1 MIKII
6 LIVTC
11 LLNTQVCD
19 STKLTNKMD
28 PHFTVETYTQSQ
40 TNDCGKRESHKEIS
54 SGGTDPSSGYNYA
67 LIGCDF
73 SLMLTS
79 LHGRPA
85 SASITRNQLSSHPA
99 VVSCLSPALFA
110 RSFVKIYCE
119 SNKCRPLNCRNR
131 SASSALIRRPEF
143 VMGSSSQGSSRWP
156 TGFPELG
163 ANDSFTPGEISIWF
177 VFSIYR
183 ELRGYFQRIRL

>member
-1 MIKII
+1 
-6 LIVTC
+6 
-11 LLNTQVCD
+11 
-19 STKLTNKMD
+19 
-28 PHFTVETYTQSQ
+28 
-40 TNDCGKRESHKEIS
+40 
-54 SGGTDPSSGYNYA
+54 
-67 LIGCDF
+67 
-73 SLMLTS
+73 MLTS

-119 SNKCRPLNCRNR
+119 SNKCRPLNCRNC

-163 ANDSFTPGEISIWF
+163 ANDQLPLERFQFGLSSPFTGNCVNIFSAYVYKTYLDLSLTSCFLYICVNGVYFCTTSWRGLFWTPFYSCGKLISPLIIN
-177 VFSIYR
+177 VSR
-183 ELRGYFQRIRL
+183 RLESWRVLA

>member
-1 MIKII
+1 
-6 LIVTC
+6 
-11 LLNTQVCD
+11 
-19 STKLTNKMD
+19 
-28 PHFTVETYTQSQ
+28 
-40 TNDCGKRESHKEIS
+40 
-54 SGGTDPSSGYNYA
+54 
-67 LIGCDF
+67 
-73 SLMLTS
+73 MLTS

-163 ANDSFTPGEISIWF
+163 ANDSATPGEISIWF
-177 VFSIYR
+177 VFSFTGNCVNIFIAYVYKTY
-183 ELRGYFQRIRL
+183 LNLWLTSCFSYFCINGVYLCTTSWRSIFTPFLFLW

>member
-1 MIKII
+1 
-6 LIVTC
+6 
-11 LLNTQVCD
+11 
-19 STKLTNKMD
+19 
-28 PHFTVETYTQSQ
+28 
-40 TNDCGKRESHKEIS
+40 
-54 SGGTDPSSGYNYA
+54 
-67 LIGCDF
+67 
-73 SLMLTS
+73 MLTS

-131 SASSALIRRPEF
+131 SASSALIRRTEF

-156 TGFPELG
+156 TWFQELE
-163 ANDSFTPGEISIWF
+163 ANDSLTSGEISIWLSSPF
-177 VFSIYR
+177 TGNWVNIFSA
-183 ELRGYFQRIRL
+183 YFYKTYLDLWLTSCFSYFCVNEVNLCTTSWRSILTPFLFLW

>member
-1 MIKII
+1 M
-6 LIVTC
+6 C
-11 LLNTQVCD
+11 FSNTQVCD
-19 STKLTNKMD
+19 SQQITNN
-28 PHFTVETYTQSQ
+28 FTIETYTQSQ

-99 VVSCLSPALFA
+99 VVFSCLSPALFA

-163 ANDSFTPGEISIWF
+163 ANDSATPGEISIRF
-177 VFSIYR
+177 VFPFYR
-183 ELRGYFQRIRL
+183 ELR